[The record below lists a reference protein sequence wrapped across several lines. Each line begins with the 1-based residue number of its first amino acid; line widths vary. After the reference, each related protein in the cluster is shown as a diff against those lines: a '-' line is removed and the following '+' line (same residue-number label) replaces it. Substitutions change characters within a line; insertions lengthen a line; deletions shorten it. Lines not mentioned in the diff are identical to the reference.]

1 MGRTTTRGTWRYV
14 RTAVMTVTFAA
25 IDVGTNS
32 ANLLV
37 IDELG
42 KEVTRVI
49 TSTRLGEG
57 LHSTGE
63 LSVEAMARTIDV
75 IASYVA
81 TATSLGATK
90 IQIVGTAACRRAR
103 NTSAFSELLQAKTR
117 VNIEV
122 LSESEEA
129 ALTFSG
135 ALLELPVIDTPTL
148 VIDIGGGSTEYTVG
162 TQSIDVFASIP
173 FGAVTSTDSHI
184 SSDLPRPEDLTNLIG
199 AVSDELEDITRDHPV
214 VASPIRTV
222 GVAGTIVTIAA
233 VELGLHEYD
242 DTALHGMTLSREAV
256 EDVFRTVATEPLAL
270 RVQNPGLGPDRA
282 DIIVAGCCILVATM
296 RRLHLSEITVSTRGL
311 LDGVAHRARLNS

>member
-1 MGRTTTRGTWRYV
+1 
-14 RTAVMTVTFAA
+14 MTETFAA

-42 KEVTRVI
+42 KEVTRVL

-103 NTSAFSELLQAKTR
+103 NTSAFSELLQAKTH

-135 ALLELPVIDTPTL
+135 ALIGLPVIDTPTL

-214 VASPIRTV
+214 VGSPMRTV

-233 VELGLHEYD
+233 VELGLHEFD
-242 DTALHGMTLSREAV
+242 ESALHGMTLSREAA

-311 LDGVAHRARLNS
+311 LDGVAHRARLNP

>member
-1 MGRTTTRGTWRYV
+1 
-14 RTAVMTVTFAA
+14 MTTFAA

-32 ANLLV
+32 TNLLV
-37 IDELG
+37 VDEHGTEL
-42 KEVTRVI
+42 TRTI

-57 LHSTGE
+57 LQSTGE
-63 LSVEAMARTIDV
+63 LSLEAMTRTVEV
-75 IASYVA
+75 IASYV
-81 TATSLGATK
+81 TAAQALGVTN

-103 NTSAFSELLQAKTR
+103 NAPRFSELLREKTQLT
-117 VNIEV
+117 IEV
-122 LSESEEA
+122 LSESDEA
-129 ALTFSG
+129 TLTFSG
-135 ALLELPVIDTPTL
+135 ALIGLPVIDTPTL

-199 AVSDELEDITRDHPV
+199 AVSDELEDITRDHPIV
-214 VASPIRTV
+214 GTAIRTV

-233 VELGLHEYD
+233 VELGLHEFD
-242 DTALHGMTLSREAV
+242 DSALHGMSLTREAV
-256 EDVFRTVATEPLAL
+256 EDVFRTVATEPLTL

-296 RRLHLSEITVSTRGL
+296 RRLHLAEITVSTRGL
-311 LDGVAHRARLNS
+311 LDGVAHRVRLNS

>member
-1 MGRTTTRGTWRYV
+1 MTT
-14 RTAVMTVTFAA
+14 MFAA

-37 IDELG
+37 IDEHGTEL
-42 KEVTRVI
+42 TRVI

-63 LSVEAMARTIDV
+63 LSVEAMTRTVEV
-75 IASYVA
+75 ITSYVA
-81 TATSLGATK
+81 TAQSLGATM

-103 NTSAFSELLQAKTR
+103 NTATFSDLLKVKTQLTL
-117 VNIEV
+117 EV
-122 LSESEEA
+122 LSESDEA
-129 ALTFSG
+129 AMTFSG
-135 ALLELPVIDTPTL
+135 ALIGLPVIDTPTM

-162 TQSIDVFASIP
+162 TESIEIFASIP

-214 VASPIRTV
+214 VGSQMRTV

-233 VELGLHEYD
+233 VELGLHEFD
-242 DTALHGMTLSREAV
+242 DSALHGMSLSRDAA

-270 RVQNPGLGPDRA
+270 RVQNPGLSPDRA

>member
-1 MGRTTTRGTWRYV
+1 
-14 RTAVMTVTFAA
+14 MTTFAA

-32 ANLLV
+32 TNLLV
-37 IDELG
+37 VDHHGAEL
-42 KEVTRVI
+42 TRVI

-57 LHSTGE
+57 LHTSGE
-63 LSVEAMARTIDV
+63 LSQIAMERTVETV
-75 IASYVA
+75 ASYVA
-81 TATSLGATK
+81 TARLLGATT

-103 NTSAFSELLQAKTR
+103 NTAAFIELLRDKTQLTLD
-117 VNIEV
+117 V
-122 LSESEEA
+122 LSESDEA

-135 ALLELPVIDTPTL
+135 ALIGLPIIDTPTL

-184 SSDLPRPEDLTNLIG
+184 SSDPPRPEDLTNLIG
-199 AVSDELEDITRDHPV
+199 AVADEIEDITRDHPIV
-214 VASPIRTV
+214 STPMRTV

-233 VELGLHEYD
+233 VELGLHEFD
-242 DTALHGMTLSREAV
+242 DAALHAMTLSRDAV
-256 EDVFRTVATEPLAL
+256 EDVFRTMATEPLTL

-296 RRLHLSEITVSTRGL
+296 RRLHLAEITVSTRGL
-311 LDGVAHRARLNS
+311 LDGVAHRVRLNP

>member
-1 MGRTTTRGTWRYV
+1 MK
-14 RTAVMTVTFAA
+14 TVAA

-32 ANLLV
+32 TNLLV
-37 IDELG
+37 IDEHGAEL
-42 KEVTRVI
+42 TRVI

-57 LHSTGE
+57 LQSTGE
-63 LSVEAMARTIDV
+63 LSLEAMTRTIEV
-75 IASYVA
+75 ITSYIA
-81 TATSLGATK
+81 TAQSLGATK

-103 NTSAFSELLQAKTR
+103 NTATFSDLLKEKTQLTL
-117 VNIEV
+117 EV
-122 LSESEEA
+122 LSESDEA
-129 ALTFSG
+129 AVTFSG
-135 ALLELPVIDTPTL
+135 ALIGLPTIDAPTL

-162 TQSIDVFASIP
+162 TESLEIFASIP

-214 VASPIRTV
+214 VGSPIRTV

-233 VELGLHEYD
+233 VELGLHEFD
-242 DTALHGMTLSREAV
+242 DAALHGMALSREAV

-311 LDGVAHRARLNS
+311 LDGVASRVRLKS

>member
-103 NTSAFSELLQAKTR
+103 NTSAFSELLQAKTH

-135 ALLELPVIDTPTL
+135 ALIELPVIDTPTL

-233 VELGLHEYD
+233 VELGLHEFD

-311 LDGVAHRARLNS
+311 LDGVAHRARLNP

>member
-1 MGRTTTRGTWRYV
+1 MTT
-14 RTAVMTVTFAA
+14 MFAA

-37 IDELG
+37 IDEHGTEL
-42 KEVTRVI
+42 TRVI

-63 LSVEAMARTIDV
+63 LSVEAMTRTVEV
-75 IASYVA
+75 ITSYVA
-81 TATSLGATK
+81 TAQSLGATM

-103 NTSAFSELLQAKTR
+103 NTATFSDLLKEKTQLTL
-117 VNIEV
+117 EV
-122 LSESEEA
+122 LSESDEA
-129 ALTFSG
+129 AMTFSG
-135 ALLELPVIDTPTL
+135 ALIGLPVIETPTM

-162 TQSIDVFASIP
+162 TESIEIFASIP

-214 VASPIRTV
+214 VGSQMRTV

-233 VELGLHEYD
+233 VELGLHEFD
-242 DTALHGMTLSREAV
+242 DSALHGMSLSRDAA

-270 RVQNPGLGPDRA
+270 RAQNPGLSPDRA

-311 LDGVAHRARLNS
+311 LDGVASRVRLNS

>member
-1 MGRTTTRGTWRYV
+1 MK
-14 RTAVMTVTFAA
+14 TVAA

-32 ANLLV
+32 SNLLV
-37 IDELG
+37 IDEHG
-42 KEVTRVI
+42 TEITRVI

-57 LHSTGE
+57 LQATGE
-63 LSVEAMARTIDV
+63 LSIEAMTRTVEV
-75 IASYVA
+75 INSYIA
-81 TATSLGATK
+81 TAQSFGAAK

-103 NTSAFSELLQAKTR
+103 NTAVFTELLREKTQL
-117 VNIEV
+117 VIEV
-122 LSESEEA
+122 LSESDEA
-129 ALTFSG
+129 ALTFAG
-135 ALLELPVIDTPTL
+135 ALIGLPIIDSPTL

-162 TQSIDVFASIP
+162 TESIDIFASIP

-199 AVSDELEDITRDHPV
+199 AVSDELEDITRDHPIV
-214 VASPIRTV
+214 GTPMRTV

-233 VELGLHEYD
+233 VELGLHQFD
-242 DTALHGMTLSREAV
+242 DSALHGMALSRDAV

-311 LDGVAHRARLNS
+311 LDGVASRVRLNP

>member
-1 MGRTTTRGTWRYV
+1 MGVTATRRTWRYV
-14 RTAVMTVTFAA
+14 RTADMTIVAA

-32 ANLLV
+32 SNLLV
-37 IDELG
+37 IDEHG
-42 KEVTRVI
+42 TEITRVI

-57 LHSTGE
+57 LQATGE
-63 LSVEAMARTIDV
+63 LSIEAMTRTVEV
-75 IASYVA
+75 INSYIA
-81 TATSLGATK
+81 TAQSFGAAK

-103 NTSAFSELLQAKTR
+103 NTTVFTELLREKTQL
-117 VNIEV
+117 VIEV
-122 LSESEEA
+122 LSESDEA
-129 ALTFSG
+129 ALTFAG
-135 ALLELPVIDTPTL
+135 ALIGLPIIDSPTL

-162 TQSIDVFASIP
+162 TESIDIFASIP

-199 AVSDELEDITRDHPV
+199 AVSDELEDITRDHPIV
-214 VASPIRTV
+214 GTPMRTV

-233 VELGLHEYD
+233 VELGLHQFD
-242 DTALHGMTLSREAV
+242 DSALHGMALSRDAV

-296 RRLHLSEITVSTRGL
+296 RRLRLSEITVSTRGL
-311 LDGVAHRARLNS
+311 LDGVASRVRLNS

>member
-1 MGRTTTRGTWRYV
+1 MK
-14 RTAVMTVTFAA
+14 TVAA

-32 ANLLV
+32 TNLLV
-37 IDELG
+37 IDEHG
-42 KEVTRVI
+42 KELTRVI

-63 LSVEAMARTIDV
+63 LSVEAMTRTVEV
-75 IASYVA
+75 ITSYVA
-81 TATSLGATK
+81 TAQSLGATM

-103 NTSAFSELLQAKTR
+103 NTATFSDLLKEKTQLTL
-117 VNIEV
+117 EV
-122 LSESEEA
+122 LSESDEA
-129 ALTFSG
+129 AMTFSG
-135 ALLELPVIDTPTL
+135 ALIGLPVIETPTM

-162 TQSIDVFASIP
+162 TESIEIFASIP

-214 VASPIRTV
+214 VGSQMRTV

-233 VELGLHEYD
+233 VELGLHEFD
-242 DTALHGMTLSREAV
+242 ASALHGMSLSRDAA

-270 RVQNPGLGPDRA
+270 RVQNPGLSPDRA

>member
-1 MGRTTTRGTWRYV
+1 
-14 RTAVMTVTFAA
+14 MTVTFAA

-117 VNIEV
+117 VSIEV

-135 ALLELPVIDTPTL
+135 ALIGLPVIDTPTL
-148 VIDIGGGSTEYTVG
+148 VIDIGGGRKWAQQVWL
-162 TQSIDVFASIP
+162 FA
-173 FGAVTSTDSHI
+173 
-184 SSDLPRPEDLTNLIG
+184 
-199 AVSDELEDITRDHPV
+199 
-214 VASPIRTV
+214 
-222 GVAGTIVTIAA
+222 
-233 VELGLHEYD
+233 
-242 DTALHGMTLSREAV
+242 
-256 EDVFRTVATEPLAL
+256 
-270 RVQNPGLGPDRA
+270 
-282 DIIVAGCCILVATM
+282 
-296 RRLHLSEITVSTRGL
+296 
-311 LDGVAHRARLNS
+311 

>member
-1 MGRTTTRGTWRYV
+1 MGRTTTRRTWRDV
-14 RTAVMTVTFAA
+14 RTAIMKTVAA

-32 ANLLV
+32 TNLLV
-37 IDELG
+37 IDEHGTEL
-42 KEVTRVI
+42 TRVI

-57 LHSTGE
+57 LQSTGE
-63 LSVEAMARTIDV
+63 LSLEAMTRTVEV
-75 IASYVA
+75 ITSYIA
-81 TATSLGATK
+81 TAQSLGATK

-103 NTSAFSELLQAKTR
+103 NTATFSDLLKEKTQLTL
-117 VNIEV
+117 EV
-122 LSESEEA
+122 LSEADEA
-129 ALTFSG
+129 AVTFSG
-135 ALLELPVIDTPTL
+135 ALIGLPTIDGPTL

-162 TQSIDVFASIP
+162 TESLEIFASIP

-214 VASPIRTV
+214 VGSPMRTV

-233 VELGLHEYD
+233 VELGLHEFD
-242 DTALHGMTLSREAV
+242 DTALHGMALSREAV

-270 RVQNPGLGPDRA
+270 RVQNPGLGTDRA

-311 LDGVAHRARLNS
+311 LDGVASRVRLNS

>member
-1 MGRTTTRGTWRYV
+1 M
-14 RTAVMTVTFAA
+14 TATFAG

-37 IDELG
+37 IDSTGAELA
-42 KEVTRVI
+42 RVI

-57 LHSTGE
+57 LHSTGQ
-63 LSVEAMARTIDV
+63 LSLDAMTRTVEV
-75 IASYVA
+75 ITSYVT

-90 IQIVGTAACRRAR
+90 IQIVGTAACRRAH
-103 NTSAFSELLQAKTR
+103 NTAVLNELLREKTQLT
-117 VNIEV
+117 IEV
-122 LSESEEA
+122 LSESDEA

-135 ALLELPVIDTPTL
+135 ALIGLPVIDTPTL

-162 TQSIDVFASIP
+162 TESIDIFASIP

-184 SSDLPRPEDLTNLIG
+184 SSDPPRPEDLTNLIG
-199 AVSDELEDITRDHPV
+199 AVSNDLEDITRDHPI
-214 VASPIRTV
+214 VATPMRTV

-233 VELGLHEYD
+233 VELGLHEFD
-242 DTALHGMTLSREAV
+242 DTALHGMTLSRDAV

-311 LDGVAHRARLNS
+311 LDGVAHRVRLNS